1 MNSEKL
7 RVLIVDDHTLVRAG
21 IRMLLAT
28 MPNVEVVAEAN
39 DGADAL
45 TLIAK
50 HGPQIVLMDIAMK
63 TMGGLDTTAKITQ
76 SCPGVRVLILSMH
89 ANEEYVLQALRAG
102 ASGYLLK
109 EAATAELEIA
119 LQAVS
124 RGETYLS
131 PPVSRAVVDGY
142 VHRTAEREPQ
152 DGLTPR
158 QREIL
163 RLIAKGLGTK
173 EIAYELSLSVKTV
186 ETHRAMLM
194 ERLNIRDV
202 AGLTRYAI
210 RAGLVSADD

>member
-1 MNSEKL
+1 MPDGVI
-7 RVLIVDDHTLVRAG
+7 RILIVDDHTLVRAG

-28 MPNVEVVAEAN
+28 MRNVEVVAEAS
-39 DGADAL
+39 DGNEAL
-45 TLIAK
+45 TLIEQ
-50 HGPQIVLMDIAMK
+50 HRPQVVLMDIAMK
-63 TMGGLDTTAKITQ
+63 TVNGLDATAKINAAH
-76 SCPGVRVLILSMH
+76 PEVRVLILSMH

-102 ASGYLLK
+102 AAGYLLK

-142 VHRTAEREPQ
+142 VHRIAERQPE

-163 RLIAKGLGTK
+163 CLIAKGLGTK
-173 EIAYELSLSVKTV
+173 EIAYRLDLSVKTI
-186 ETHRAMLM
+186 ETHRAMIM
-194 ERLNIRDV
+194 DRLGIRDI

-210 RAGLVSADD
+210 RSGLISAQD

>member
-1 MNSEKL
+1 MAEG
-7 RVLIVDDHTLVRAG
+7 RIRILIVDDHTLVRAG

-28 MPNVEVVAEAN
+28 IENAEVVAEAS
-39 DGADAL
+39 DGAEAL
-45 TLIAK
+45 PLIVR
-50 HGPQIVLMDIAMK
+50 HRPHVVLMDIAMK
-63 TMGGLDTTAKITQ
+63 TLNGLDTTAKIKQ
-76 SCPGVRVLILSMH
+76 AHPDVRVLILSMH

-142 VHRTAEREPQ
+142 VHRIAERQPD

-163 RLIAKGLGTK
+163 RLIAKGMGTK
-173 EIAYELSLSVKTV
+173 EIAYQLDLSVKTI
-186 ETHRAMLM
+186 ETHRAMM
-194 ERLNIRDV
+194 MDRLGIRDV

-210 RAGLVSADD
+210 RAGLISAQD

>member
-1 MNSEKL
+1 MAEGAV
-7 RVLIVDDHTLVRAG
+7 RILIVDDHTLVRAG
-21 IRMLLAT
+21 IKMLLAT
-28 MPNVEVVAEAN
+28 IPNVEVVAEAS
-39 DGADAL
+39 DGGEAL
-45 TLIAK
+45 PLVERFR
-50 HGPQIVLMDIAMK
+50 PQVVLMDIAMK
-63 TMGGLDTTAKITQ
+63 SLNGLDTTAKITAAY
-76 SCPGVRVLILSMH
+76 PDVRVLILSMH

-102 ASGYLLK
+102 AAGYLLK

-142 VHRTAEREPQ
+142 VQRIAERPPN

-173 EIAYELSLSVKTV
+173 EIAYQLDLSVKTI
-186 ETHRAMLM
+186 ETHRAMVM
-194 ERLNIRDV
+194 ERLGIRDV

-210 RAGLVSADD
+210 RAGLISADD

>member
-1 MNSEKL
+1 MAEE
-7 RVLIVDDHTLVRAG
+7 RIRILIVDDHTLVRAG

-28 MPNVEVVAEAN
+28 IANAEVVAEAS
-39 DGADAL
+39 DGAEVVP
-45 TLIAK
+45 LIER
-50 HGPQIVLMDIAMK
+50 HRPHVVLMDIAMK
-63 TMGGLDTTAKITQ
+63 TLNGLDTTAKIKQ
-76 SCPGVRVLILSMH
+76 AHPDVRVLILSMH

-102 ASGYLLK
+102 AAGYLLK

-142 VHRTAEREPQ
+142 VHRIAERQPD

-163 RLIAKGLGTK
+163 RLIAKGMGTK
-173 EIAYELSLSVKTV
+173 EIAYQLDLSVKTI
-186 ETHRAMLM
+186 ETHRAMVM
-194 ERLNIRDV
+194 DRLGIRDV

-210 RAGLVSADD
+210 RAGLISAQD

>member
-1 MNSEKL
+1 MAEG
-7 RVLIVDDHTLVRAG
+7 RIRILIVDDHTLVRAG

-28 MPNVEVVAEAN
+28 IENAEVVAEAS
-39 DGADAL
+39 DGAEVL
-45 TLIAK
+45 PLIAR
-50 HGPQIVLMDIAMK
+50 HRPHVVLMDIAMK
-63 TMGGLDTTAKITQ
+63 TLNGLDTTAKIKQ
-76 SCPGVRVLILSMH
+76 AHPDVRVLILSMH

-142 VHRTAEREPQ
+142 VHRIAERQPD

-163 RLIAKGLGTK
+163 RLIAKGMGTK
-173 EIAYELSLSVKTV
+173 EIAYQLDLSVKTI
-186 ETHRAMLM
+186 ETHRAMM
-194 ERLNIRDV
+194 MDRLGIRDV

-210 RAGLVSADD
+210 RAGLISAQD

>member
-1 MNSEKL
+1 
-7 RVLIVDDHTLVRAG
+7 
-21 IRMLLAT
+21 
-28 MPNVEVVAEAN
+28 VVAEAS
-39 DGADAL
+39 DGSEAL
-45 TLIAK
+45 RLIEQ
-50 HGPQIVLMDIAMK
+50 HRPQVVLMDIAMK
-63 TMGGLDTTAKITQ
+63 TLNGLDTTAKI
-76 SCPGVRVLILSMH
+76 SAAHPDVRVLILSMH

-102 ASGYLLK
+102 AAGYLLK

-142 VHRTAEREPQ
+142 VHRTAERQPE

-173 EIAYELSLSVKTV
+173 EIAYRLDLSVKTI
-186 ETHRAMLM
+186 ETHRAMVM
-194 ERLNIRDV
+194 DRLGIRDV

-210 RAGLVSADD
+210 RSGLISADD

>member
-1 MNSEKL
+1 MDKPL
-7 RVLIVDDHTLVRAG
+7 RVIVIDDHNLVRAG
-21 IRMLLAT
+21 IRALLST
-28 MPNVEVVAEAN
+28 IRGVEVVAEAA
-39 DGADAL
+39 DGAEAPAL
-45 TLIAK
+45 IEK
-50 HGPQIVLMDIAMK
+50 YGPDVVLMDIAMK
-63 TMGGLDTTAKITQ
+63 SLNGLNATAKITAAHPQ
-76 SCPGVRVLILSMH
+76 VRVLILSMH

-102 ASGYLLK
+102 AAGYLLK

-142 VHRTAEREPQ
+142 VSRTAAEREH

-163 RLIAKGLGTK
+163 RLIAQGLGTK
-173 EIAYELSLSVKTV
+173 EIAYQLDLSVKTI

-194 ERLNIRDV
+194 ERLGIRDV

-210 RAGLVSADD
+210 RAGLISADD

>member
-1 MNSEKL
+1 MPED
-7 RVLIVDDHTLVRAG
+7 RIRILIVDDHTLVRAG

-28 MPNVEVVAEAN
+28 IGNTEVVAEAS
-39 DGADAL
+39 DGSEVL
-45 TLIAK
+45 PLIER
-50 HGPQIVLMDIAMK
+50 HRPHVVLMDIAMK
-63 TMGGLDTTAKITQ
+63 TLNGLDTTAKIKAAH
-76 SCPGVRVLILSMH
+76 PGVRVLILSMH

-102 ASGYLLK
+102 AAGYLLK

-142 VHRTAEREPQ
+142 VHRIAERQPD

-173 EIAYELSLSVKTV
+173 EIAYQLDLSVKTI
-186 ETHRAMLM
+186 ETHRAMM
-194 ERLNIRDV
+194 MDRLGIRDV

-210 RAGLVSADD
+210 RAGLISVED

>member
-1 MNSEKL
+1 MAED
-7 RVLIVDDHTLVRAG
+7 RIRILIVDDHTLVRAG

-28 MPNVEVVAEAN
+28 IANAEVVAEAS
-39 DGADAL
+39 DGAEVL
-45 TLIAK
+45 PLIER
-50 HGPQIVLMDIAMK
+50 HRPHVVLMDIAMK
-63 TMGGLDTTAKITQ
+63 TLNGLDTTAKIKQ
-76 SCPGVRVLILSMH
+76 AHPDVRVLILSMH

-102 ASGYLLK
+102 AAGYLLK

-142 VHRTAEREPQ
+142 VHRIAERQPD

-163 RLIAKGLGTK
+163 RLIAKGMGTK
-173 EIAYELSLSVKTV
+173 EIAYQLDLSVKTI
-186 ETHRAMLM
+186 ETHRAMM
-194 ERLNIRDV
+194 MDRLGIRDV

-210 RAGLVSADD
+210 RAGLISAQD

>member
-1 MNSEKL
+1 MADA
-7 RVLIVDDHTLVRAG
+7 RIRILIVDDHTLVRAG
-21 IRMLLAT
+21 ISMLVAT
-28 MPNVEVVAEAN
+28 MADVEVVAEAS
-39 DGADAL
+39 DGSEAL
-45 TLIAK
+45 RLIEQ
-50 HGPQIVLMDIAMK
+50 HRPQIVLMDIAMK
-63 TMGGLDTTAKITQ
+63 TLNGLDTTAKIAAAY
-76 SCPGVRVLILSMH
+76 PDVRVLILSMH

-119 LQAVS
+119 LHAVS

-142 VHRTAEREPQ
+142 VHRVSERQ
-152 DGLTPR
+152 SDDGLTPR

-173 EIAYELSLSVKTV
+173 EIAFRLDLSVKTI
-186 ETHRAMLM
+186 ETHRAMIM
-194 ERLNIRDV
+194 DRLGIRDI

-210 RAGLVSADD
+210 RSGLISVED

>member
-1 MNSEKL
+1 MAEE
-7 RVLIVDDHTLVRAG
+7 RIRILIVDDHTLVRAG

-28 MPNVEVVAEAN
+28 IGNAEVVAEAS
-39 DGADAL
+39 DGSEVL
-45 TLIAK
+45 SLIER
-50 HGPQIVLMDIAMK
+50 HRPHVVLMDIAMK
-63 TMGGLDTTAKITQ
+63 TVNGLDTTAKIAAAH
-76 SCPGVRVLILSMH
+76 PDVRVLILSMH

-102 ASGYLLK
+102 AAGYLLK

-142 VHRTAEREPQ
+142 VHRIAERQPD

-163 RLIAKGLGTK
+163 RLIAKGMGTK
-173 EIAYELSLSVKTV
+173 EIAYKLDLSVKTI
-186 ETHRAMLM
+186 ETHRAMM
-194 ERLNIRDV
+194 MDRLGIRDV

-210 RAGLVSADD
+210 RAGLISAQD

>member
-1 MNSEKL
+1 M
-7 RVLIVDDHTLVRAG
+7 IVDDHTLVRAG

-28 MPNVEVVAEAN
+28 MRNVEVVAEAS
-39 DGADAL
+39 DGSEAL
-45 TLIAK
+45 RLIEQ
-50 HGPQIVLMDIAMK
+50 HRPQVVLMDIAMK
-63 TMGGLDTTAKITQ
+63 TLNGLDTTAKI
-76 SCPGVRVLILSMH
+76 SAAHPGVRVLILSMH

-102 ASGYLLK
+102 AAGYLLK

-142 VHRTAEREPQ
+142 VHRTAERQPE

-173 EIAYELSLSVKTV
+173 EIAFRLDLSVKTI
-186 ETHRAMLM
+186 ETHRAMIM
-194 ERLNIRDV
+194 DRLGIRDV

-210 RAGLVSADD
+210 RSGLISADD

>member
-1 MNSEKL
+1 MPDGVI
-7 RVLIVDDHTLVRAG
+7 RILIVDDHTLVRAG

-28 MPNVEVVAEAN
+28 MRDVEVVAEAS
-39 DGADAL
+39 DGNQAL
-45 TLIAK
+45 ALIEQ
-50 HGPQIVLMDIAMK
+50 HRPQVVLMDIAMK
-63 TMGGLDTTAKITQ
+63 AVNGLDATAKI
-76 SCPGVRVLILSMH
+76 SAAHPEVRVLILSMH

-102 ASGYLLK
+102 AAGYLLK

-142 VHRTAEREPQ
+142 VHRIAERQPE

-163 RLIAKGLGTK
+163 CLIAKGLGTK
-173 EIAYELSLSVKTV
+173 EIAYRLDLSVKTI
-186 ETHRAMLM
+186 ETHRAMIM
-194 ERLNIRDV
+194 DRLGIRDI

-210 RAGLVSADD
+210 RSGLISAQD